1 MSHPILVPVDVEFEA
16 SWRLSMTAAREEALR
31 RGAEVHLLSVLPD
44 FGMSIVEQ
52 YFPEGYEA
60 QVEARA
66 KAELTGLGEQML
78 GDAVTWHPHVHQGDI
93 VNTIMRYAETMHA
106 GLIVMA
112 AHNPGERGFLT
123 GTHADHVVHRAACSV
138 LVVRAG
144 TA

>member
-1 MSHPILVPVDVEFEA
+1 MSDPILVPVDVEFEA

-60 QVEARA
+60 QIEAA
-66 KAELTGLGEQML
+66 ALAEVNKLAENML
-78 GDAVTWHPHVHQGDI
+78 GDAVVWKAHVHQGDI
-93 VNTIMRYAETMHA
+93 VNTIMRYAEAMHC

-112 AHNPGERGFLT
+112 AHNPGERGFLA